1 MWWKLKPKR
10 IYLDYAAATPLRKS
24 VWRAMKPYLK
34 GNFAN
39 ASAIYLE
46 GVTAKRAVEAARAEV
61 AKTLAVRP
69 EDVTFTASGTESNN
83 LAILG
88 LVRAILKARVAYS
101 EIEIISTAVEHP
113 SVKKVLDEVASQ
125 GVKVLMAPIDS
136 DGLVD
141 KNEFKKLLSAKTRL
155 VTIAYANSET
165 GVVQDINDIG
175 RIIKEFERTNNIPI
189 AFHTDASQAAL
200 WLPCQLESL
209 SVDMLTLDA
218 GKCYGPKGLGVLV
231 HRKSVSLVSVIQ
243 GGSQES
249 SLRPGTENV
258 AAIVGGARAITI
270 AQKKW
275 KARSKRALKLRD
287 YLIAELVKLPKVILN
302 GSQVKRLPNNI
313 NVSLLDVDTEYLVV
327 TLDAAGISAST
338 KSACSGSDGAG
349 SQVVMAMSNDIK
361 RATSTLRLTIGEDTK
376 INDLKQTVKVIKNHL
391 ELMKPVS

>member
-39 ASAIYLE
+39 ASAIYQE
-46 GVTAKRAVEAARAEV
+46 GVLAKQAVEAARAEV

-83 LAILG
+83 LAIWG
-88 LVRAILKARVAYS
+88 LVRAILRAKVAYS
-101 EIEIISTAVEHP
+101 EIEIISTVVEHP
-113 SVKKVLDEVASQ
+113 SVKKVLTEIENL

-141 KNEFKKLLSAKTRL
+141 KNEFTKLLSAKTRL

-189 AFHTDASQAAL
+189 AYHTDASQAAL

-209 SVDMLTLDA
+209 SVDMMTLDA
-218 GKCYGPKGLGVLV
+218 GKCYGPKGLGILV

-258 AAIVGGARAITI
+258 AAIVGGAKAIAI
-270 AQKKW
+270 AQRNW
-275 KARSKRALKLRD
+275 KTRSNKAIKLRD
-287 YLIAELVKLPKVILN
+287 YLISELIKLPRVVLN
-302 GSQVKRLPNNI
+302 GSINKRLPNNI
-313 NVSLLDVDTEYLVV
+313 NISLLGVDTEYLVIS
-327 TLDAAGISAST
+327 LDNAGIAAST

-349 SQVVMAMSNDIK
+349 SGVVLAMSNDND
-361 RATSTLRLTIGEDTK
+361 RAAATLRLTIGEETK
-376 INDLKQTVKVIKNHL
+376 FNELKQTVQVIKNHL
-391 ELMKPVS
+391 DLMKPVS